1 MLCERFAT
9 SKIANF
15 SDLKRV
21 GSFGFRGEALA
32 SISYVS
38 KVTITSKIQGSD
50 LAYTAEF
57 TNGLMHDEDGQA
69 PKPCA
74 G

>member
-9 SKIANF
+9 SKIKSF
-15 SDLKRV
+15 SDLRRV

-38 KVTITSKIQGSD
+38 KVTVTSKLPKSE
-50 LAYTAEF
+50 LAYTADF
-57 TNGLMHDEDGQA
+57 VNGMMINDDGQT
-69 PKPCA
+69 PRPCA